1 LKPFWQSHTF
11 YHKSAYKN
19 LFETEIFKTELTKV
33 TMIINLIVMIVMI
46 IILLGRCNCD
56 KSYMYIIDMYSCCPK
71 VEFCR
76 YAS

>member
-1 LKPFWQSHTF
+1 
-11 YHKSAYKN
+11 
-19 LFETEIFKTELTKV
+19 
-33 TMIINLIVMIVMI
+33 MIINLIVMIVMI